1 MVAIGL
7 AAMTI
12 SGVVLPSSFLVYAIV
27 SGGTLAGSL
36 QAGSRVTT
44 VLAKKITPMNHRE
57 GFVANLV
64 TSLLVGP
71 DAFLGLPMST
81 THVSTGAI
89 IGIGI
94 QKGGTIDW
102 QRVKE
107 MVLA

>member
-1 MVAIGL
+1 
-7 AAMTI
+7 MTI

-44 VLAKKITPMNHRE
+44 VLAEKITPMNHHE